1 MIKIT
6 ASHSM
11 KVPAEGEYTSKS
23 FHLGL
28 EAEVADT
35 LGGEGIL
42 AKSRALFALAKAAV
56 AAEIN
61 GKAKPAQTPA
71 NTTTPANGGS
81 GGASGQ
87 FQGNGGNGNGSA
99 NGGVNGGM
107 NGANGGNGS
116 SASPK
121 QISYLLLLAK
131 KNGGL
136 QKLNA
141 AIREEYGLDDVAKL
155 TRKQASGLIER
166 LKGGSNGQR

>member
-35 LGGEGIL
+35 VGGEGIL

-61 GKAKPAQTPA
+61 GKAKAAQQSTTLPA
-71 NTTTPANGGS
+71 NEGS

-87 FQGNGGNGNGSA
+87 AQGNGGSGNGLNGGNGGNGNA
-99 NGGVNGGM
+99 
-107 NGANGGNGS
+107 
-116 SASPK
+116 ASPK

-141 AIREEYGLDDVAKL
+141 AIREEYGLEDVRQL

-166 LKGGSNGQR
+166 LRGGSNGQR